1 MAASI
6 AVKYCY
12 PYRFFIS
19 LIFYNN
25 FIPFL
30 RRLKTVVWS
39 ETFVKIIIII
49 TKELKKERQKG
60 GGGGGKGGKEK
71 KREKKERKKKVC
83 GRYTCLR
90 YPTRKVLVIAS
101 MPEPI
106 VLDHEDLMNRVG
118 FEQTFSILELTYS
131 DTTCIGEYKS

>member
-39 ETFVKIIIII
+39 ETFVKIIII

-60 GGGGGKGGKEK
+60 GKEK
-71 KREKKERKKKVC
+71 KREKKREKKKVC

-106 VLDHEDLMNRVG
+106 ILDHEDLMNRVG

>member
-60 GGGGGKGGKEK
+60 GKEK
-71 KREKKERKKKVC
+71 KREKKEKKKKYV
-83 GRYTCLR
+83 
-90 YPTRKVLVIAS
+90 
-101 MPEPI
+101 
-106 VLDHEDLMNRVG
+106 VG
-118 FEQTFSILELTYS
+118 IPV
-131 DTTCIGEYKS
+131 

>member
-39 ETFVKIIIII
+39 ETFVKIIII

-60 GGGGGKGGKEK
+60 GKEK
-71 KREKKERKKKVC
+71 KREKKEKKK
-83 GRYTCLR
+83 
-90 YPTRKVLVIAS
+90 S
-101 MPEPI
+101 MW
-106 VLDHEDLMNRVG
+106 
-118 FEQTFSILELTYS
+118 
-131 DTTCIGEYKS
+131 